1 MDDAAIVILAG
12 GNATRFPGKLEFP
25 IDGVP
30 LLLHVVRNMRATPW
44 PVYVASRGRF
54 ADSIQAHLGVPILV
68 DDSPGAGPL
77 AALLSACKGV
87 DAQRIFA
94 VAGDA
99 PRVDATVLQ
108 ALYDGWEG
116 GDEAVVARHGER
128 IEPLAALYAKGSLER
143 EGASVRREGNASM
156 HGLIAR
162 LRARFV
168 PFPSSYFL
176 NVNYPEDVRA

>member
-1 MDDAAIVILAG
+1 MDDAAIVVLAG

-30 LLLHVVRNMRATPW
+30 LLLRVVRNVQATPW
-44 PVYVASRGRF
+44 PVYIASKGSF
-54 ADSIQAHLGVPILV
+54 APAIQPNLGAPILV
-68 DDSPGAGPL
+68 DEHPGAGPL
-77 AALLSACKGV
+77 AALLSACKAI
-87 DAQRIFA
+87 DARRIFA

-99 PRVDATVLQ
+99 PRIDGTVLLG
-108 ALYDGWEG
+108 LYDAWET
-116 GDEAVVARHGER
+116 GDEAVVAQHGDR

-176 NVNYPEDVRA
+176 NVNYPEDVRV